1 MGLDPGLGLTIRI
14 GMRDVQCCIR
24 HFLYPGK
31 ALNILGIAQCERSE
45 HEAFRRER
53 GQLSH
58 GPRLPV
64 SASFVTS
71 RRIVVMFRVVVGT
84 PRVAFSS
91 AVPNSC
97 DSESFP

>member
-24 HFLYPGK
+24 YFLCPGK
-31 ALNILGIAQCERSE
+31 ALNIPGIAQCERSE

-53 GQLSH
+53 GLLSH

-64 SASFVTS
+64 SPSFVTS

-84 PRVAFSS
+84 PRIAFSS
-91 AVPNSC
+91 PEPKSGES
-97 DSESFP
+97 DSFP